1 MKKTRAIELLS
12 HELRKEEDVAEWIVE
27 QDDVYTIDDLHHQEE
42 YCEALRMAI
51 RALGG
56 ATV

>member
-12 HELRKEEDVAEWIVE
+12 QELCQSENIENWIAEQDQEDGWDLHSLAEW
-27 QDDVYTIDDLHHQEE
+27 
-42 YCEALRMAI
+42 CEALRMAI

>member
-12 HELRKEEDVAEWIVE
+12 QELCREEHIVDWIVE
-27 QDDVYTIDDLHHQEE
+27 HDNDDEYDLHYQEE
-42 YCEALRMAI
+42 WCEALRMAI

>member
-12 HELRKEEDVAEWIVE
+12 QELCQSENIENWIAQ
-27 QDDVYTIDDLHHQEE
+27 QDDYSSYDLHYQEE
-42 YCEALRMAI
+42 YFEALRMAI

-56 ATV
+56 ALV

>member
-1 MKKTRAIELLS
+1 MKSTRAIALLS
-12 HELRKEEDVAEWIVE
+12 QELCHAEHVVEWIVD
-27 QDDVYTIDDLHHQEE
+27 QDDEDSYDLHCLEE
-42 YCEALRMAI
+42 WCEVLRMAI